1 MKVLLKYLRE
11 RDSKPLDKPIW
22 DSQKKEREKYTNVN
36 KREMKVNRQTK
47 QRKPKIMKHDGFRR
61 CTELILK
68 VTT

>member
-47 QRKPKIMKHDGFRR
+47 QRKAKIMKHD
-61 CTELILK
+61 
-68 VTT
+68 